1 MLEWKTLLGLPAKGK
16 KKKKQ
21 PCKGSR
27 QLAGIFYLT
36 ESNCKA

>member
-16 KKKKQ
+16 KKQ
-21 PCKGSR
+21 QQCKGSR